1 MSKDVA
7 NERWDDDMPSWARRM
22 QRETSGL
29 GFEAQ
34 KDARNGVGVAF
45 SGVKDGREEVGHWP
59 FGCNEAIGTGE
70 G

>member
-7 NERWDDDMPSWARRM
+7 NERWDDDMPSWGRRM

-34 KDARNGVGVAF
+34 KMQGMALVLRFLV
-45 SGVKDGREEVGHWP
+45 
-59 FGCNEAIGTGE
+59 
-70 G
+70 